1 MKGSYQIKQ
10 TLISLG
16 LYRPVKYMNDRLR
29 RPDRRENLRRTMA
42 IYSQFVGPGDLCF
55 DVGANV
61 GEKTEAMLRLGAR
74 VVAVEPQPSC
84 VRELNALFKD
94 NRNFRCV
101 SKAVGREP
109 GTATMHLARMRG
121 LSSMRADWFD
131 RWESSIEVEMS
142 TLDRLIDE
150 HGMPAFCKI
159 DVEGLEF
166 EVLNGLS
173 RPPKALSLEYN
184 VRFIDET
191 TRCLEYLARFGE
203 MRLNFSRLEEMAL
216 VSETWWD
223 HDTFRE
229 RFREE
234 LEHRPENYWGGDIY
248 VKFLG
253 EA

>member
-1 MKGSYQIKQ
+1 MRGSYQIKQ

-29 RPDRRENLRRTMA
+29 RPDRRESLRRTMA
-42 IYSQFVGPGDLCF
+42 IYSQFIGPGDLCF

-74 VVAVEPQPSC
+74 VVAIEPQPSC

-94 NRNFRCV
+94 NRSFQCV
-101 SKAVGREP
+101 PKAIGRAP
-109 GTATMHLARMRG
+109 GTARMHVSRSRE
-121 LSSMRADWFD
+121 LSSLRADWFD

-150 HGMPAFCKI
+150 YGMPVFCKI

-173 RPPKALSLEYN
+173 RPPKALSLEYH
-184 VRFIDET
+184 VSHLDET
-191 TRCLEYLARFGE
+191 NQCLEYLARFGA
-203 MRLNFSRLEEMAL
+203 MRLNISRLEEMSL
-216 VSETWWD
+216 LSETWWD
-223 HDTFRE
+223 RETFGE

-234 LEHRPENYWGGDIY
+234 LEHRPEDYWGGDIY
-248 VKFLG
+248 VQFVG